1 MYTTTLNV
9 KADEEDSILF
19 SSMQARDTSELI
31 NSCKLKT
38 LAQLKNSMDLSWV
51 EKKDYRI
58 VNTEE
63 ALEEVCKELDTKK
76 YLAVDT
82 ETTGLNIINI
92 SRNNSLRDRVV
103 GICLSWK
110 KDQGI
115 YIPFEHV
122 KFKNLNKRYTLTKL
136 QPYLENME
144 IITHNGIFD
153 GRVFYAEG
161 IKLNIKH
168 DTMILQF
175 NIDGDI
181 HRNKLGLKH
190 LTTKLLGYSPIELED
205 VFEYNKDY
213 RLFRYVDE
221 DVVRI
226 YACADADGTFS
237 IFEKLITQ
245 INPVHLA
252 GYKKDIQLAKVI
264 MRSEYE
270 GKYLDMTSL
279 VKMHELFK
287 KDASRLES
295 IIYSYVG
302 RELAQKITGK
312 FGNELYKFNILSPA
326 VLVDVCFNKLG
337 YPAKSGKSINKAML
351 KYWADQ
357 KTNTPSRALTSVI
370 TDDIY
375 SSTKDHPE
383 LGLEAS
389 DQILISK
396 KAIYGCK
403 YPLTY
408 LIQAYRK
415 VTKSIGS
422 FFEPLIRNNFESK
435 YFTSINMTRAATFR
449 LIDSF
454 QTLDSSLK
462 TIVSP
467 PDWAYM
473 LGFDFAQ
480 IELRVMAGLSG
491 DKKTIDLLDDKEAD
505 GHRVFAS
512 RILKCRPEEIS
523 SAVRKKYKAVNFGI
537 PYGRGEG
544 SMVDQAYG
552 KVKKAEM
559 KETLIEWKTGNA
571 PIWNRLERY
580 RDDACT
586 PVPENEI
593 PWHLTGKKWGRVLSP
608 SGRARYFDLTDATES
623 RIASIR
629 RQSGNFPIQEYARD
643 IFAEAVINLDKCLV
657 DEGLIDIKVSDDY
670 STLGYHFEN
679 KVIFEAYIHDEVQ
692 MLIDKSINPKWMMK
706 KIYENCVIHI
716 PNHPTY
722 YVGASV
728 INNWHESKAGDHEV
742 PIQWLE
748 ELPED
753 TPKFTEYD
761 PNCQHVIDE
770 ECKQYIKTRT
780 QNEFNR
786 LGIDITHDCEL
797 TREKLLEFTA
807 YYLIEKITEMFKPNR
822 KPDKKVNYND
832 FFVASL
838 EACYGI
844 TIKIIDGATKDVEV
858 EDDTDNELLYDIFW
872 NIIGDDNQDEEI
884 SFDDDALEDV
894 NIMRQTSG
902 KNLNNNF
909 KLFQTVF
916 KEKV

>member
-1 MYTTTLNV
+1 
-9 KADEEDSILF
+9 
-19 SSMQARDTSELI
+19 
-31 NSCKLKT
+31 
-38 LAQLKNSMDLSWV
+38 
-51 EKKDYRI
+51 
-58 VNTEE
+58 
-63 ALEEVCKELDTKK
+63 
-76 YLAVDT
+76 
-82 ETTGLNIINI
+82 
-92 SRNNSLRDRVV
+92 
-103 GICLSWK
+103 
-110 KDQGI
+110 
-115 YIPFEHV
+115 
-122 KFKNLNKRYTLTKL
+122 
-136 QPYLENME
+136 
-144 IITHNGIFD
+144 
-153 GRVFYAEG
+153 
-161 IKLNIKH
+161 
-168 DTMILQF
+168 
-175 NIDGDI
+175 
-181 HRNKLGLKH
+181 
-190 LTTKLLGYSPIELED
+190 
-205 VFEYNKDY
+205 
-213 RLFRYVDE
+213 
-221 DVVRI
+221 
-226 YACADADGTFS
+226 
-237 IFEKLITQ
+237 
-245 INPVHLA
+245 
-252 GYKKDIQLAKVI
+252 

-270 GKYLDMTSL
+270 GKFLDMKSL
-279 VKMHELFK
+279 ERMHELFK

-302 RELAQKITGK
+302 RELSQRITGK

-326 VLVDVCFNKLG
+326 VLADVCFNKLG
-337 YPAKSGKSINKAML
+337 YPSKSGRSINKAML

-357 KTNTPSRALTSVI
+357 KVSSPSRVLTSVI
-370 TDDIY
+370 TEDIL
-375 SSTKDHPE
+375 SSTIDYPE
-383 LGLEAS
+383 LGLDKK
-389 DQILISK
+389 DQLLISK
-396 KAIYGCK
+396 KAIYSCK
-403 YPLTY
+403 YPLAF

-422 FFEPLIRNNFESK
+422 FFEPLLNNNFESK

-454 QTLDSSLK
+454 QTLDGSLK

-491 DKKTIDLLDDKEAD
+491 DEKTINLLDDKEAD

-523 SAVRKKYKAVNFGI
+523 GAVRKKYKAVNFGI

-552 KVKKAEM
+552 IGLDPEEYKVKKAEM
-559 KETLIEWKTGNA
+559 KETLVEWKTGNA
-571 PIWNRLERY
+571 PIWNRLEMY

-608 SGRARYFDLTDATES
+608 SGRARYFNLEDATES

-629 RQSGNFPIQEYARD
+629 RQAGNFPIQEYARD

-657 DEGLIDIKVSDDY
+657 DEGLVDIKIPDDY

-728 INNWHESKAGDHEV
+728 IKNWHESKAGDHEV

-761 PNCQHVIDE
+761 PNCQQVIDE
-770 ECKQYIKTRT
+770 ECKAYIKGRT
-780 QNEFNR
+780 KNEFAK
-786 LGIDITHDCEL
+786 LGINITQDCSL
-797 TREKLLEFTA
+797 TSKKLLEFTA
-807 YYLIEKITEMFKPNR
+807 YYLIEKIIEMFSPNR
-822 KPDKKVNYND
+822 KVNKGVKYND
-832 FFVASL
+832 SFVASL
-838 EACYGI
+838 EACYGTTI
-844 TIKIIDGATKDVEV
+844 TIT
-858 EDDTDNELLYDIFW
+858 DDTGKEVKSEAEKEEIDEELVYDIFW
-872 NIIGDDNQDEEI
+872 NIMGEDNQDEEI
-884 SFDDDALEDV
+884 SYDPDAFENV
-894 NIMRQTSG
+894 NSLRQASG

-909 KLFQTVF
+909 KLFQAIF